1 MIQRK
6 LKVRLQIQDT
16 VIRQEFTRVISTIEG
31 FEIYSSGDAGIADL
45 LILQLGDQPEEG
57 IRQAHQAIQSGIVGQ
72 VFLTSKIIK
81 QEILIEAM
89 RAGVKEFFSQP
100 LKTEDVKMA
109 LARIKEQHPKGA
121 ANSEAVKKQGV
132 IINIIGTKGGIGTTT
147 VAVNLATSIAGLDR
161 GKSVALIDMNLL
173 FGEILM
179 FLGIDSIFDW
189 VEVAKNVYRID
200 STYLMDVMSLD
211 RSGVR
216 VLPSPARVMDEVRVT
231 PTVVEALL
239 MQMKSMFDYIVI
251 DSGQSLDEIS
261 KTTMR
266 LSDSQLVVTLLS
278 LPCLVNVKRLQDAFH
293 KFGYPLDENV
303 KILVNRFQKRSVISL
318 EDAEGSLKKKVFWAI
333 PNDFQTT
340 MTAINQG
347 KPLADVEPQAE
358 ITDSFRELAALVAG
372 RSAKKK
378 SILTWK

>member
-1 MIQRK
+1 
-6 LKVRLQIQDT
+6 
-16 VIRQEFTRVISTIEG
+16 
-31 FEIYSSGDAGIADL
+31 
-45 LILQLGDQPEEG
+45 
-57 IRQAHQAIQSGIVGQ
+57 
-72 VFLTSKIIK
+72 
-81 QEILIEAM
+81 
-89 RAGVKEFFSQP
+89 
-100 LKTEDVKMA
+100 
-109 LARIKEQHPKGA
+109 
-121 ANSEAVKKQGV
+121 
-132 IINIIGTKGGIGTTT
+132 
-147 VAVNLATSIAGLDR
+147 
-161 GKSVALIDMNLL
+161 
-173 FGEILM
+173 
-179 FLGIDSIFDW
+179 
-189 VEVAKNVYRID
+189 
-200 STYLMDVMSLD
+200 
-211 RSGVR
+211 
-216 VLPSPARVMDEVRVT
+216 
-231 PTVVEALL
+231 